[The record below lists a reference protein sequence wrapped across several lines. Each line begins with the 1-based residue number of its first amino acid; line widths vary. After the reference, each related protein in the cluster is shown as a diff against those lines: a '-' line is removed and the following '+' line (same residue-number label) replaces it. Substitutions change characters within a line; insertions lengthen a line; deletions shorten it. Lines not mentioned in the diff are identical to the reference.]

1 MNSIRQVLDSKGRDI
16 WSVTPDNSVLD
27 AIKLMAKQGVGA
39 LLVMQD
45 DDLVGMVSERDYARR
60 VILEGK
66 SSKKTAVSEIMSA
79 NVSCVRPDQTV
90 EEAMALM
97 TDKRIRHLPVV
108 DDGSVVG
115 VISIGDLV
123 KFIIADQRSMIDQL
137 QQYITG

>member
-1 MNSIRQVLDSKGRDI
+1 MNSILQVLDSKGRDI
-16 WSVTPDNSVLD
+16 WSITPDDSVLH
-27 AIKLMAKQGVGA
+27 AIKVMAKRGVGA

-45 DDLVGMVSERDYARR
+45 DDLVGIVSERDYARR

-79 NVSCVRPDQTV
+79 NVSCIRPDQTV

-108 DDGSVVG
+108 EDGSVVG

-123 KFIIADQRSMIDQL
+123 KSIIADQQSTIDEL
-137 QQYITG
+137 QRYITG